1 MNKTVAIRY
10 GNHSD
15 RDFMIK
21 DALLSLGVTYY
32 TINKTNKGAPEVL
45 ELDPFTGH
53 SIRKIWVSISHS
65 THHSFGIIKKTKA
78 AIVISLEHPV
88 GIDMERENRKIGIR
102 PTRIL
107 SKKEMMVYNSSME
120 YCDPETLNSLMIKFW
135 TMKEAMLKSRGT
147 GINTSL
153 SGCCSIREMQ
163 NGKINLFRKDGFIIS
178 LYLGE
183 FEPSAE

>member
-1 MNKTVAIRY
+1 
-10 GNHSD
+10 
-15 RDFMIK
+15 
-21 DALLSLGVTYY
+21 
-32 TINKTNKGAPEVL
+32 
-45 ELDPFTGH
+45 
-53 SIRKIWVSISHS
+53 
-65 THHSFGIIKKTKA
+65 
-78 AIVISLEHPV
+78 
-88 GIDMERENRKIGIR
+88 
-102 PTRIL
+102 IL